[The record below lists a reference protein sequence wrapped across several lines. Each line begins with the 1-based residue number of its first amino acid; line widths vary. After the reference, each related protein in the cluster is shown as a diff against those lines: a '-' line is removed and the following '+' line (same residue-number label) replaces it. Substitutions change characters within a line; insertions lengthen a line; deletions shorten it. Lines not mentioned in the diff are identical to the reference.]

1 MCQKSK
7 ISHTYV
13 KYWPCPMIYLFCSQD
28 FQNIQI
34 FAYQLSKHMIFFL
47 NFDTLLNKLTYPN
60 QRLPNGLSLP
70 FGFGPRMC
78 IGRRLAELSMQILLL
93 RLSQAYRI
101 ENQTKNVNCISLL
114 INQPDQP
121 IHLKFIKKK

>member
-1 MCQKSK
+1 MK
-7 ISHTYV
+7 
-13 KYWPCPMIYLFCSQD
+13 
-28 FQNIQI
+28 
-34 FAYQLSKHMIFFL
+34 FFT
-47 NFDTLLNKLTYPN
+47 FDTSLKKLTHPN
-60 QRLPNGLSLP
+60 QRPPNGLSLP

>member
-1 MCQKSK
+1 ME
-7 ISHTYV
+7 
-13 KYWPCPMIYLFCSQD
+13 LFT
-28 FQNIQI
+28 
-34 FAYQLSKHMIFFL
+34 
-47 NFDTLLNKLTYPN
+47 FDTLLNKLTRPN